1 MSSYPGAIDSAASL
15 YSPVDAFSTKPLET
29 TTTGAVLI
37 GDSAISVVT
46 TTGGFAASYGVLSI
60 DDELIVYTSKTGSQF
75 TGCVRGAFGT
85 AAAAHS
91 NGAAVKANMVAG
103 FISALQSAVLAIENE
118 LGTAA
123 ARNYIVKN
131 GAVTVTGLKTFQDGA
146 EFGTGTKAGTGLVR
160 LPNLGAVKWRKQD
173 NSGDLGIALNA
184 SNHLAMDAVID
195 FAAGQT
201 FGAFSYPDASTVAK
215 GIVQID
221 AVGGLAV
228 AGGVVSLAD
237 TAVVPGTYTKTTVD
251 QKGRVTAGA
260 SLAAGDLPSHTHTAS
275 DITAGSLPFTIQNNG
290 ATVGTRRALNLI
302 QGANIGLTFLDVPA
316 SDRVNVTVAL
326 ASVPAHTHAAS
337 DITSGTLALTR
348 GGTGADLST
357 TGPGFLKQ
365 AGGGSVVTVT
375 ALAAGDIP
383 VLDTSKITTGALALA
398 RGGVG
403 ASLSATG
410 PGFLKQTGV
419 GAVVT
424 VATLVAGDLP
434 SHTHSGADITSA
446 ALHTVLKAAAAIG
459 TRRGINLIEG
469 GNVTLTVA
477 DDAGNDRVNVTIA
490 AASGAATHNL
500 LSATHPD
507 TAVGSPVL
515 GDLIAGNATPAWQR
529 VPGNTTATRKFLRQT
544 GTGTVGALPAWDTL
558 VSGDLPAH
566 NHVAADINAGILA
579 LARGGTGSDL
589 SATGAGFLKQAG
601 AGSVVTVT
609 TLAAGDIPALD
620 TSKLTTGALA
630 LARGGAA
637 ADLSGTGPGFLKQAG
652 VGSGVTVAALVAADI
667 PAHDTSK
674 LTSGSLALARGGAGA
689 DLSGTGPG
697 FLKQAGVG
705 SVVTVAALAS
715 GDLPAHNHTSS
726 QISDATAA
734 ATASTVVLRD
744 GSAGANFAY
753 VAANNL
759 WAYLDSHLQS
769 VESGPYGTVGGPY
782 ENMLKYS
789 EDFSVGTWD
798 KNGGTCTV
806 VANSIVAPDG
816 NSTADAVTAS
826 GTAGLIRQNIAG
838 LVANGQ
844 YTFYVWLKVPSGTM
858 TVSLGVLDNGWTTWL
873 VGPTAVTLTTSWQ
886 RFKVTG
892 TMTGG
897 ATALWVA
904 IGHYTDGWTA
914 GQVFHAWGACLQQGN
929 DPKRGYA
936 RTWGYQTM
944 QVLAGV
950 ACGPTVISA
959 VNSTDSPLKVRGPGS
974 NLADHTLLEVTAG
987 GELIIAGSTGNGY
1000 RFAELMGATNPSGW
1014 SGVLKVKN
1022 PAGVTAGY
1030 ILLYSNP

>member
-1 MSSYPGAIDSAASL
+1 MSSYPGAIDSPASL
-15 YSPVDAFSTKPLET
+15 YSPVDAFSTKSLET
-29 TTTGAVLI
+29 ATTGAVLI

-60 DDELIVYTSKTGSQF
+60 DDELIVYTAKTGSQF

-85 AAAAHS
+85 VAAAHS

-103 FISALQSAVLAIENE
+103 FITALQSAVLAIENE

-160 LPNLGAVKWRKQD
+160 LPNLGSVKWRKQD

-184 SNHLAMDAVID
+184 SNHFAMDAVID

-201 FGAFSYPDASTVAK
+201 FGAFSYPDATTLAK

-221 AVGGLAV
+221 SVGGLAV

-260 SLAAGDLPSHTHTAS
+260 LLAAGDLPSHTHTAS

-290 ATVGTRRALNLI
+290 AAVGTRRALNLI
-302 QGANIGLTFLDVPA
+302 QGANIGLTLFDVPA

-326 ASVPAHTHAAS
+326 ASVPAHTHPAS
-337 DITSGTLALTR
+337 DVTSGTLALAR
-348 GGTGADLST
+348 GGTGA
-357 TGPGFLKQ
+357 
-365 AGGGSVVTVT
+365 
-375 ALAAGDIP
+375 
-383 VLDTSKITTGALALA
+383 
-398 RGGVG
+398 
-403 ASLSATG
+403 SLSGTG

-419 GAVVT
+419 GAAVT
-424 VATLVAGDLP
+424 VAALVSGDLP
-434 SHTHSGADITSA
+434 SHTHAGTDITSA
-446 ALHTVLKAAAAIG
+446 ALHTVLNAAVSVG

-469 GNVTLTVA
+469 ANVTLTVV
-477 DDAGNDRVNVTIA
+477 DDAGNDRVNITIA
-490 AASGAATHNL
+490 ASAGGGSNHNL
-500 LSATHPD
+500 LSGTHSD
-507 TAVGSPVL
+507 TVAASPVL
-515 GDLIAGNATPAWQR
+515 GDLIAANSTPSWQR
-529 VPGNTTATRKFLRQT
+529 VAGNTTATRKFLRQT

-558 VSGDLPAH
+558 LSGDLPAH
-566 NHVAADINAGILA
+566 NHAASDVNSGTLA
-579 LARGGTGSDL
+579 LSRGGAGADL
-589 SATGAGFLKQAG
+589 SA
-601 AGSVVTVT
+601 S
-609 TLAAGDIPALD
+609 
-620 TSKLTTGALA
+620 
-630 LARGGAA
+630 
-637 ADLSGTGPGFLKQAG
+637 GPGFLKQTGIGA
-652 VGSGVTVAALVAADI
+652 VVTVAALAAADI

-674 LTSGSLALARGGAGA
+674 LTSGTLALARGGVGA
-689 DLSGTGPG
+689 DLSASGPG
-697 FLKQAGVG
+697 FLKQASVG
-705 SVVTVAALAS
+705 AAVTVAALAS
-715 GDLPAHNHTSS
+715 GDLPTHTHTSA
-726 QISDATAA
+726 QITDATAA
-734 ATASTVVLRD
+734 ATASTLVLRD

-759 WAYLDSHLQS
+759 WSYLDSHLQS

-826 GTAGLIRQNIAG
+826 GAAGLIRQNIAG

-844 YTFYVWLKVPSGTM
+844 YTFYVWLKVASGTM
-858 TVSLGVLDNGWTTWL
+858 TVSLGILDNGWTTWL

-886 RFKVTG
+886 RFKVTAA
-892 TMTGG
+892 MTGG

-904 IGHYTDGWTA
+904 IGHYTDGWTS
-914 GQVFHAWGACLQQGN
+914 GLTFHAWGACLQQGN
-929 DPKRGYA
+929 DPKKGYA
-936 RTWGYQTM
+936 RTWGYQASP
-944 QVLAGV
+944 VAAGV
-950 ACGPTVISA
+950 ACSA
-959 VNSTDSPLKVRGPGS
+959 MLVAAKDNAETPFRVAGPGS
-974 NLADHTLLEVTAG
+974 NLADHTLLQVTAS

-1000 RFAELMGATNPSGW
+1000 RLAELMGANNPSGW
-1014 SGVLKVKN
+1014 SGVIKVKT
-1022 PAGVTAGY
+1022 PAGATAGY